1 MKAHRSTARRAA
13 LVAVVA
19 LLVSACGGS
28 DSGAPAPAPS
38 TPAPAPA
45 PAPAEPFVIGYA
57 PSELAEEDFFGQ
69 FRVGL
74 IDGLDSLGI
83 EYEIIARAPSNAK
96 AHDEQFNIV
105 QDLIT
110 LGVDAIII
118 APTGYDEQIASYQA
132 VNAAGIPLFLTNISR
147 PENEPDIDVL
157 QYAAYSHQAG
167 GEVNAEFL
175 SKAFPS
181 GTSVAF
187 LRGIPGA
194 VDDQRSLPVVAAF
207 EAAGYNIVTQ
217 EVGNFNRDEAFEL
230 IQRIMAAHP
239 DTEFVYTANS
249 GMASGAI
256 AGLESMGLVPNVDVK
271 VWGFGGT
278 REELENIRDGRQFGT
293 VFRDPVE
300 MGQNMAIALGL
311 VRDGRANEIVA
322 DFNATMQLLT
332 SADDIKAKVPAAA
345 FGGDAN
351 KAAFFTN

>member
-1 MKAHRSTARRAA
+1 MKTHRTTVRRAA
-13 LVAVVA
+13 LVGVVA

-28 DSGAPAPAPS
+28 DSGEPAPAPAA
-38 TPAPAPA
+38 PAPAPA
-45 PAPAEPFVIGYA
+45 PAPDEPFVIGYA

-69 FRVGL
+69 FQVGL

-83 EYEIIARAPSNAK
+83 AYEIIARAPSNPTG
-96 AHDEQFNIV
+96 HDEQFNII

-110 LGVDAIII
+110 LEVDAIIV
-118 APTGYDEQIASYQA
+118 APTGYSEQIASFQA
-132 VNAAGIPLFLTNISR
+132 VNAAGIPLFITNFSR
-147 PENEPDIDVL
+147 PAEEPDIDVL

-167 GEVNAEFL
+167 GEVNADFL
-175 SKAFPS
+175 SKEFPS

-194 VDDQRSLPVVAAF
+194 IDDQRSLPVIAAF
-207 EAAGYNIVTQ
+207 EAAGYNIVSE
-217 EVGNFNRDEAFEL
+217 EVGNYSRDEAFAL

-256 AGLESMGLVPNVDVK
+256 AGLESMGLVPNTDVK

-278 REELENIRDGRQFGT
+278 LEELENIRDGRQFGT

-300 MGQNMAIALGL
+300 MGQNMAVALGL
-311 VRDGRANEIVA
+311 VRDGRESEIVA

-332 SADDIKAKVPAAA
+332 SADDIKARVPAAA
-345 FGGDAN
+345 FGGEDK
-351 KAAFFTN
+351 KAAFLTN